1 MHQEGAW
8 PEATLAEPNPYPALR
23 RADLAKPFL
32 DVVST
37 ALNMIFVQHLEV
49 PYLWHYKRDTFSMLE
64 NQGQSSVQFLE
75 RDELWQLF
83 TLGIRYRAIFERCS
97 QITNMR
103 EKIKTRRPDLVDEYL
118 TGTLLPSVCMMSI
131 EAAAEGYDWLAYHYA
146 EDLRRIKEDEAIE
159 EGTKRLPERATLDD
173 LRTGPIMQLV
183 QVSRFQGIL
192 WCMLDKGR
200 RMASRCRKSL
210 SPSTT

>member
-1 MHQEGAW
+1 
-8 PEATLAEPNPYPALR
+8 
-23 RADLAKPFL
+23 
-32 DVVST
+32 
-37 ALNMIFVQHLEV
+37 
-49 PYLWHYKRDTFSMLE
+49 
-64 NQGQSSVQFLE
+64 
-75 RDELWQLF
+75 
-83 TLGIRYRAIFERCS
+83 
-97 QITNMR
+97 MR